1 MDKWQLA
8 VETAAA
14 ELGLWNFIFE
24 IPDGFIQ
31 MVQWN

>member
-8 VETAAA
+8 VERAAA
-14 ELGLWNFIFE
+14 ELGLQKFLFE

-31 MVQWN
+31 MVQ

>member
-14 ELGLWNFIFE
+14 ELGLQNLLFE
-24 IPDGFIQ
+24 TPDGFIQ
-31 MVQWN
+31 MVQYN